1 MVRIREV
8 ILVEGKYDKN
18 ALLQVVDA
26 TVLETRGFGIFKDKA
41 MQAYLRRV
49 ARENNLR
56 ILAGTADNRLYL
68 VRSQILRFV
77 NYYILT
83 GNAPA
88 TDVGNRFQTQLVIV
102 QQILHPLVDAALGR
116 LVFAVRRFA
125 H

>member
-1 MVRIREV
+1 MTVNRLVLQSVNQVGETVARRIQ
-8 ILVEGKYDKN
+8 IG
-18 ALLQVVDA
+18 VV
-26 TVLETRGFGIFKDKA
+26 
-41 MQAYLRRV
+41 YLRRV

-77 NYYILT
+77 NYYLLT

-102 QQILHPLVDAALGR
+102 QQILHPLVDTALGR